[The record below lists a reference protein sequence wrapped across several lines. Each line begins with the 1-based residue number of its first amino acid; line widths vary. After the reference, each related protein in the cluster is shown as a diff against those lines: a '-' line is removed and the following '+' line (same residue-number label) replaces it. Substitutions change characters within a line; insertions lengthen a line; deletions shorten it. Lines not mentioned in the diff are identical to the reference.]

1 MNPTKT
7 PRANTGIPCLRLL
20 SALALT
26 TLATVLPAQETIT
39 VDANTVVRD
48 IPAGLGGAC
57 FQGKFW
63 ESLSPNYR
71 DGVVETRTSLGRM
84 GVYPVDT
91 NTANVGSLEQTDIK
105 VAQLLNLGVTP
116 YFIQCIEAETN
127 TTYKN
132 ALLRLDGTLY
142 PAGDATPINQ
152 RVATNMTYL
161 VNRYR
166 SAPFNLAT
174 QYWEISNEP
183 DLTVNYQVPTSA
195 EYNAFFSQA
204 HNRLTTSG
212 VRGNV
217 LLAGPAV
224 SYDYGFGGFKD
235 TLMQDFLTTCGNAP
249 GGSMVDIVTRHI
261 YAEIASWETG
271 PDTPY
276 NLLNATYETSAFNS
290 AQLTSR
296 GEGALLKAMNDRG
309 VSSTVGTGVTELNV
323 GSSVYQYHIAQ
334 GLWLLLSEH
343 YTLYN
348 PRSLVTTAFQF
359 DRYADGNPGGG
370 LGYYDGARNRSFA
383 YWAAYIHG
391 VLTGD
396 QVIAQTSSNSHLV
409 VTATK
414 DDSYIYVRVMNRHD
428 TASFTATVTL
438 NNSGG
443 VGAPTLFNFSA
454 SQNPL
459 TGTTTALGTSFTRTF
474 SPMTVQLFRFPRNNA
489 PAVVPAPAAPA
500 TTHFATDFTTAPT
513 GMLPYS
519 SGFAPVVG
527 GGVLQ
532 LTATTPINA
541 RAAVIFNGQPLT
553 TARNRAQIRFG
564 FNVTGTGEGFVFG
577 AYSANPAAVGNAG
590 QALGYQGQNNR
601 LWGVKLDNNPDQ
613 LAIVA
618 TTVNGT
624 VEGWATK
631 TIAAYTGLDM
641 FMVIDYD
648 GPSGKVRAR
657 LYQGTDDTGTLVAD
671 VTNRLG
677 NPSSL
682 PVGTVFGF
690 TGATTGNVQT
700 TAITSLT
707 VLTDN
712 YTLGTDVIVDNPVAT
727 HAGTWALNQ
736 TSTGG
741 YYGSNYD
748 HDNNTNK
755 GSCTVTYTPVLT
767 GGSGM
772 RDVFVRYTGGSN
784 RASNARYTVNYAG
797 GSHTVIQSQRTLG
810 GTWVKI
816 GTFPFNNGT
825 AGTVVLS
832 NASTDGFVIAD
843 AVRFINVATP

>member
-1 MNPTKT
+1 
-7 PRANTGIPCLRLL
+7 LL
-20 SALALT
+20 LAFALT
-26 TLATVLPAQETIT
+26 AAVSAVPARAQTIT
-39 VDANTVVRD
+39 VDANNVVRNV
-48 IPAGLGGAC
+48 PAGIGGAC
-57 FQGKFW
+57 FQGTFW
-63 ESLSPNYR
+63 TSFNPNYR
-71 DGVVETRTSLGRM
+71 DGVLETRTALGRM
-84 GVYPVDT
+84 GVYPIDS
-91 NTANVGSLEQTDIK
+91 NTSNVGSLEATDTK

-116 YFIQCIEAETN
+116 LFIQCIEAETN

-142 PAGDATPINQ
+142 PAGDTTPINQ

-183 DLTVNYQVPTSA
+183 DLTINYQVPTSA
-195 EYNAFFSQA
+195 EYNAFFSNA
-204 HNRLTTSG
+204 HNRLVASG

-217 LLAGPAV
+217 LLSGPTV

-235 TLMQDFLTTCGNAP
+235 TLMQDFLTACG
-249 GGSMVDIVTRHI
+249 SQVDIVTRHI
-261 YAEIASWETG
+261 YAEIAAWETG
-271 PDTPY
+271 PNTPY

-290 AQLTSR
+290 AQTISR
-296 GEGALLKAMNDRG
+296 GEGALLAAMNSRG
-309 VSSTVGTGVTELNV
+309 VPSTVGTAVTEMNA
-323 GSSVYQYHIAQ
+323 GGYTHTITQ
-334 GLWLLLSEH
+334 GLWFLLSYH
-343 YTLYN
+343 YALYN
-348 PRSLVTTAFQF
+348 PRSFATAAFQL
-359 DRYADGNPGGG
+359 DRYADGNPGGS
-370 LGYYDGARNRSFA
+370 LGYYDGARNRSYP
-383 YWAAYIHG
+383 YWAAYIQG

-396 QVIAQTSSNSHLV
+396 QVLAQTSSESHLV
-409 VTATK
+409 VTGSK
-414 DDSYIYVRVMNRHD
+414 DDSYIYVRVLNRHN
-428 TASFTATVTL
+428 TSSFTANVAL
-438 NNSGG
+438 NNAGG
-443 VGAPTLFNFSA
+443 VGAPTRYMLSS

-459 TGTTTALGTSFTRTF
+459 TGTATSLGTTF
-474 SPMTVQLFRFPRNNA
+474 SHTFAPMTATIFRFPRNSA
-489 PAVVPAPAAPA
+489 PPVVPPPAAPA
-500 TTHFATDFTTAPT
+500 TTHLTTGFDSVPT
-513 GMLPYS
+513 GMQTYAT
-519 SGFAPVVG
+519 GYTPVVSSSR
-527 GGVLQ
+527 LQ
-532 LTATTPINA
+532 LTAPTPVNA

-553 TARNRAQIRFG
+553 VTRNRAQIRFA
-564 FNVTGTGEGFVFG
+564 FRVDEANGEGFVFG
-577 AYSANPAAVGNAG
+577 AYSASPGAVGNAG
-590 QALGYQGQNNR
+590 TALGYQGQSNR

-613 LAIVA
+613 LAVVG
-618 TTVNGT
+618 TTVNSV
-624 VEGWATK
+624 VEGWSTK
-631 TIAAYTGLDM
+631 SIAPYAGVDM

-657 LYQGTDDTGTLVAD
+657 LYAGTTDTGTPLAD

-677 NPSSL
+677 NPATL

-700 TAITSLT
+700 TYITSLT

-755 GSCTVTYTPVLT
+755 GSCTVTYTPTLT
-767 GGSGM
+767 GTGM

-797 GSHTVIQSQRTLG
+797 GSHTVIQDQRTLG
-810 GTWVKI
+810 GSWVKI

-825 AGTVVLS
+825 GGSVVLS
-832 NASTDGFVIAD
+832 NASTDGYVIAD
-843 AVRFINVATP
+843 SVRFINVATP